1 MAVRHDAPK
10 ELDPRSIA
18 WTALAAGKPVGIQL
32 LTSQLNNWLSTAHNA
47 NRFRIQRGDYSFDL
61 PMACITE

>member
-10 ELDPRSIA
+10 ELDPRAIA

-32 LTSQLNNWLSTAHNA
+32 LTSQLNNWLSAVHRARETRKPRTLVLGGIGA
-47 NRFRIQRGDYSFDL
+47 
-61 PMACITE
+61 